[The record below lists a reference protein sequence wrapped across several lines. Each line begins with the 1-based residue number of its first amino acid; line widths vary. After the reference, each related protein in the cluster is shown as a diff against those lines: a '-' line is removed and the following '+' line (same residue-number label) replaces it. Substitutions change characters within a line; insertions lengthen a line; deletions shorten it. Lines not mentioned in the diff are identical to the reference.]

1 MREVVIVDGMRT
13 AFGRMGGAL
22 RPFTPVQLAGMTIK
36 GLCEKTDI
44 LNKGKVDAVFAG
56 SASGDVNTHNFARYA
71 SLIASGSDRRTSV

>member
-44 LNKGKVDAVFAG
+44 LNRAFRVGQK
-56 SASGDVNTHNFARYA
+56 YA
-71 SLIASGSDRRTSV
+71 SKMSEQT